1 MPTATLSAE
10 SSKFKLPFR
19 RSTVQAPAGKQLPP
33 MLSGGVPG
41 LGHALEMRGDPTR
54 VIRRG
59 RAEHGD
65 VFAMRMPAG
74 NYTVVMTGHEAQEK
88 FFRLR
93 DEEVSQREVY
103 KLTIPV
109 FGKGIAYDAEPHIM
123 REQLGFFHAALRES
137 RLRTYCEGFVEEAER
152 MFGSWGDEGV
162 ANMLEVGNEVT
173 LYTSSRS
180 LLGPRFRD
188 NLSEEFAELYTDLEG
203 GMNLVAFFAPHLP
216 LPAMRRRD
224 RARAKMVALI
234 TKIVA
239 ERRASGE
246 RCEDVLQTLMESK
259 YKDGRSLTEDE
270 ITGLILTIMFAG
282 HHTSGVTFSWI
293 ALLLARHPQVMRELK
308 QEQREVVGDREQLT
322 LDELRKMSKL
332 EWTIKEALRLYPPI
346 ILVARRA
353 LKDISFRDFH
363 IPAGAMLM
371 ASPAVGQRIP
381 EIFANPHSFDPARF
395 GPDREEDR
403 KSPYG
408 HIAFGAGRHRCM
420 GMVFAQLQL
429 RALWS
434 HLLRNFDFELVD
446 PNYSVDYTNLIAA
459 PSQPCRVRYRRV

>member
-1 MPTATLSAE
+1 
-10 SSKFKLPFR
+10 
-19 RSTVQAPAGKQLPP
+19 

-41 LGHALEMRGDPTR
+41 LGHAVEMRGDPTR

-74 NYTVVMTGHEAQEK
+74 NYTVVMTGHEAQET

-93 DEEVSQREVY
+93 DEDVSQREVY

-123 REQLGFFHAALRES
+123 REQLGFFHAALRER
-137 RLRTYCEGFVEEAER
+137 RLRTYCDGFIEEAER
-152 MFGSWGDEGV
+152 MFGAWGDRGV
-162 ANMLEVGNEVT
+162 ADMLEVGNEVT

-180 LLGPRFRD
+180 LLGTQFRN
-188 NLSEEFAELYTDLEG
+188 NLSEQFAELYIDLEG

-224 RARAKMVALI
+224 RARVKMVELI
-234 TKIVA
+234 SGIVRA
-239 ERRASGE
+239 RRASGE
-246 RCEDVLQTLMESK
+246 VCEDVLQTLMESR
-259 YKDGRSLTEDE
+259 YKDGRELTEDE

-293 ALLLARHPQVMRELK
+293 ALLLASHPQVMRELVA
-308 QEQREVVGDREQLT
+308 EQREVVGEKTDIS
-322 LDELRKMSKL
+322 LDDLRGMHKL

-353 LKDISFRDFH
+353 LNDIAFRNFH
-363 IPAGAMLM
+363 IPAGTMLM

-381 EIFANPHSFDPARF
+381 EIFKNPHAFDPARF
-395 GPDREEDR
+395 GPGREED
-403 KSPYG
+403 KKFPYG

-434 HLLRNFDFELVD
+434 HLLRNFEFELVD
-446 PNYSVDYTNLIAA
+446 PNLRVDYTNLIAA
-459 PSQPCRVRYRRV
+459 PMKPCRVRYRRVGK